1 MAPRRG
7 LPRIL
12 NRCMPAGKQMSDLW
26 AMSSSSEECPRLRLA
41 AQRTLAAQ
49 PSRLALPVRYEATAL
64 AASGVPLGP
73 AWPGQPARRLRR
85 GQAPS
90 TVRAAACGEPRT
102 ISEHAAAGAWVR
114 PRPWIRRLGGPCL
127 HQPTGQPHRVRDSRL
142 RSHRYS
148 RGQVETAALPSEGGA
163 VVQVPGLEEDPL
175 CRSDLR
181 GGDMAPPSEPA
192 GSNWDPSGRTT
203 RGWTAEVVDGRD

>member
-12 NRCMPAGKQMSDLW
+12 NRCMPVGKQMADLR

-41 AQRTLAAQ
+41 AQRTLLQNRHGSPCQSDTEQPHSPPLTYHSAQ
-49 PSRLALPVRYEATAL
+49 RGPVNR
-64 AASGVPLGP
+64 P
-73 AWPGQPARRLRR
+73 RRLRH
-85 GQAPS
+85 GHAPS
-90 TVRAAACGEPRT
+90 TVRAAVCGELRT

-114 PRPWIRRLGGPCL
+114 PRPWIRRLGAPCL

-163 VVQVPGLEEDPL
+163 VVQVPGLEVDPL

-181 GGDMAPPSEPA
+181 GGDMAQPSEPA
-192 GSNWDPSGRTT
+192 GSKLGSVRSNHARP
-203 RGWTAEVVDGRD
+203 DG